1 MKKND
6 FHVDTASP
14 VNRRFIQ
21 KKQTLLGL
29 ALLLTVP
36 QMFSAVIFPVL
47 WVLDAQN
54 GKTVNLTSA
63 AANELY
69 FLVMSVAGV
78 AVLKMMFSEKPFSKT
93 LIQCTRLEGGLIAA
107 ASAIFPL
114 LPGYRGSGLTFL
126 FFDGILLLPG
136 LLLIIMAEL
145 LKEAFAMQ
153 EELNEI
159 L

>member
-1 MKKND
+1 MSKND
-6 FHVDTASP
+6 FHVDTTSP
-14 VNRRFIQ
+14 VNRRFVQ

-36 QMFSAVIFPVL
+36 QMFSAVIFPVI
-47 WVLDAQN
+47 WILDA
-54 GKTVNLTSA
+54 GKGVQHDPASI

-93 LIQCTRLEGGLIAA
+93 LVQCTRLEGVLIAA
-107 ASAIFPL
+107 ASAVFPL
-114 LPGYRGSGLTFL
+114 LPGYRGSGMTFF

-136 LLLIIMAEL
+136 ILLIIMAEL